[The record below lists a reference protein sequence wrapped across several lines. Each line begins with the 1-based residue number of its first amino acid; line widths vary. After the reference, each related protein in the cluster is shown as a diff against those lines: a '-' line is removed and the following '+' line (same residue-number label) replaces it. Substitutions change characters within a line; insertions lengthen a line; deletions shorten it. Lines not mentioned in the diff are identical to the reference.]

1 MTDEP
6 NISVSKIAATPSE
19 TSWSQA
25 YNAGKLFA
33 VISLSKAPVDEKK
46 DFLNVLGKEAIETL
60 EQEFFSLETKDLSS
74 IKKTFEEALR
84 KIPEDVES
92 SFAAACIAKNIVYIF
107 YFGNTRI
114 SIKRGEEFGVLID
127 SEEEKESGA
136 ISSLLLDGDII
147 ILQTKQ
153 FKELVPTNV
162 LVASI
167 DSQPPEEIAETIA
180 PIIHRE
186 EKGGAAAIIL
196 KHKLAKVVPEPEVV
210 SPDIIQDEEEKSAL
224 PSKINISS
232 FILPLAKMI
241 KLPKFDK
248 VNHTRKLI
256 LTVVL
261 VIAALLVF
269 TVVLSVRKQ
278 NEAKLSA
285 LFESVYTPATEK
297 YKEGESLISLNKN
310 LANDSFEEAYK
321 ILNENKSK
329 FPKGSR
335 QEKQILDLLNKTQQA
350 LSQTSGIN
358 TVQAKEETGESS
370 SYLSEGGKNSSYVAQ
385 DKNNI
390 YYVKNG
396 VVSRDKG
403 NNKEQTIIK
412 SSDLPQGVGGLGIYN
427 GNIYVLSKNDS
438 QIFRF
443 AGKDFTKGDY
453 FSSSRPTLSNANA
466 MTIDGAIWILF
477 SDGNVAKYTRG
488 VSDNLSITNLDKPLS
503 NPSRIFTDPDT
514 QNVYILDN
522 GNSRIVVLG
531 KNGEYQA
538 QYQAAEFKNA
548 KDFDVREADK
558 KIYFLSN
565 GKIYSINL
573 E

>member
-33 VISLSKAPVDEKK
+33 VISLSKETVDEKK

-167 DSQPPEEIAETIA
+167 DSQPPEEI
-180 PIIHRE
+180 
-186 EKGGAAAIIL
+186 
-196 KHKLAKVVPEPEVV
+196 
-210 SPDIIQDEEEKSAL
+210 
-224 PSKINISS
+224 
-232 FILPLAKMI
+232 AKMI

-466 MTIDGAIWILF
+466 MTIDGAILILF